1 MYEMKLLAHLLLT
14 ARQINPGISDVM
26 RQSQGVFFR
35 ICTHAQTH
43 IQVYVRLCVTM
54 CVRETVKQRQRAK
67 EIKKRVIQR
76 KRTRERAGG
85 RDGGTERDRER
96 TVRQRRQREN
106 NAGSHTRKS
115 GGGSNLEKK
124 VPHMERLL

>member
-1 MYEMKLLAHLLLT
+1 MYEMKHLAHLLLT

-26 RQSQGVFFR
+26 HQSQGVFFR

-67 EIKKRVIQR
+67 EIKKESNTE
-76 KRTRERAGG
+76 KENERESG
-85 RDGGTERDRER
+85 RDGWRNRK
-96 TVRQRRQREN
+96 RQREN
-106 NAGSHTRKS
+106 CET
-115 GGGSNLEKK
+115 ETT
-124 VPHMERLL
+124 EREQCWQSCTKIRGREQS